1 MTDAK
6 LVITRYQQGILSFV
20 TSNNRIESVAF
31 SRQDENA
38 SIGDIYIA
46 KVINVVSHLNAAFI
60 DYAPGKKGFLPL
72 DKYAPVLTNRE
83 YNGKLVAGDEVL
95 VQLEKEA
102 VRTKE
107 PVFTSNLSLA
117 GNYCVVTHA
126 DTKRG
131 VSNKI
136 DKKYKQTLL
145 EVLPKVDSCGV
156 IIRTDAQKLAE
167 ENRVNLLEK
176 ECSALV
182 EKLQLLLQNSRHRT
196 CYSCVYKS
204 ASEYLT
210 QICDHSHAVFSEIVT
225 DDELLYKEMEEYIAC
240 NRPEFGAML
249 RLYSDASY
257 PMSKLYSIETKID
270 ELLDKKVWMKSGAYL
285 VIEATE
291 AMYVIDVN
299 SGKNIS
305 GKDNEEYIYKINLEA
320 AVETMRQIRLRNL
333 SGIIIVDFLN
343 MKDQEKQDSL
353 MKELRKLAAQDKIY
367 TNVVD
372 MTPLGLVEI
381 TRKKTKPI
389 LAQQLLKR

>member
-20 TSNNRIESVAF
+20 TSNNRIESVAY
-31 SRQDENA
+31 SRQDESA
-38 SIGDIYIA
+38 CIGDIYVA
-46 KVINVVSHLNAAFI
+46 KVINVVSHLNAAFV
-60 DYAPGKKGFLPL
+60 DYEPGKKGFLPL

-102 VRTKE
+102 VRTKD

-126 DTKRG
+126 DTKKG
-131 VSNKI
+131 VSGKI
-136 DKKYKQTLL
+136 DKKYKHTLL
-145 EVLPKVDSCGV
+145 EALPKEVTCGI

-167 ENRVNLLEK
+167 ENKVKLLEE

-204 ASEYLT
+204 ASEYLA
-210 QICDHSHAVFSEIVT
+210 QICDHSHAAFSEIVT
-225 DDELLYKEMEEYIAC
+225 DDEMLYKEMEEYLAN
-240 NRPEFGAML
+240 NRPELSSML
-249 RLYSDASY
+249 RHYSDASY
-257 PMSKLYSIETKID
+257 PMSKLYSVETKMN
-270 ELLDKKVWMKSGAYL
+270 ELMDKKVWMKSGAYL

-320 AVETMRQIRLRNL
+320 AAEAMRQIRLRNL

-343 MKDQEKQDSL
+343 MKSFEHQEAL
-353 MKELRKLAAQDKIY
+353 LKELRHLALQDKIY
-367 TNVVD
+367 TQVVD